1 MYYKNNEQVWY
12 TKSIKTAIETGDGMS
27 TKHEKILRYIESLPV
42 GDKISV
48 RQIAKEM
55 AVSEGTAY
63 RAIKE
68 AENRR
73 LVSSIERVGT
83 IRIEKKKKENIERLT
98 FAEIVNII
106 DGQVLGGKDGLHK
119 TLTKF
124 VIGAMQLE
132 DMMRYTDAGSLLI
145 VGNRFKA
152 HENALTAGAAVL
164 ITGGFDTTEEN
175 KQLADDLELPIITTS
190 YDTFTVATMINR
202 AIYDQ
207 LIKKDILFIEDI
219 YVAIDETKVLQTSQ
233 TLADFKRENERTT
246 HGAYPVVTTKN
257 KLVGMITVK
266 DVIGRPDEEL
276 IEKVMTKNPIAGS
289 MKMSVASASH
299 LMIWE
304 GIDLLP
310 VVDDDNV
317 LQGVISRQDVLKA
330 LQLAQ
335 RQPQQGETID
345 DLIKNEIKV
354 LSDEELQVEFKVT
367 PQMTNQFGAI
377 SYGAFT
383 TLLTEAG
390 AFALKRRKRGD
401 AVAENM
407 TIYFMKPVQMDS
419 ILTVKP
425 VILDM
430 SRKFVKMDFEV
441 YNNALLVGKALI
453 TFQLLER

>member
-1 MYYKNNEQVWY
+1 
-12 TKSIKTAIETGDGMS
+12 
-27 TKHEKILRYIESLPV
+27 V

-55 AVSEGTAY
+55 QVSEGTAY

-106 DGQVLGGKDGLHK
+106 DGQVLGGKTGLHK

-145 VGNRFKA
+145 VGNRIKA
-152 HENALTAGAAVL
+152 HENALRAGAAVL

-175 KQLADDLELPIITTS
+175 KLLADSLDLPIISTS

-219 YVAIDETKVLQTSQ
+219 FVPMTDTSVLRNDETIHHFQKL
-233 TLADFKRENERTT
+233 NERTT
-246 HGAYPVVTTKN
+246 HGAFPVVTANN

-266 DVIGRPDEEL
+266 DVIGREETEL

-289 MKMSVASASH
+289 MKMSVASAGH
-299 LMIWE
+299 RMIWE

-310 VVDDDNV
+310 IVDDDNI

-335 RQPQQGETID
+335 RQPQHGETID
-345 DLIKNEIKV
+345 DLVKNEMKV
-354 LSDEELQVEFKVT
+354 LGDEELIVEFKVT
-367 PQMTNQFGAI
+367 PQMTNQYGAI

-383 TLLTEAG
+383 TLLAEVG
-390 AFALKRRKRGD
+390 SFALKRRKRGD

-407 TIYFMKPVQMDS
+407 TIYFIKPVQMES
-419 ILTVKP
+419 TLTVKP
-425 VILDM
+425 RILDM

-441 YNNALLVGKALI
+441 FNQQMLVGKAMMM
-453 TFQLLER
+453 FQLLER

>member
-1 MYYKNNEQVWY
+1 
-12 TKSIKTAIETGDGMS
+12 MS
-27 TKHEKILRYIESLPV
+27 TKHERILQYIESLPV

-55 AVSEGTAY
+55 QVSEGTAY

-106 DGQVLGGKDGLHK
+106 DGQVLGGKTGLHK

-145 VGNRFKA
+145 VGNRIKA
-152 HENALTAGAAVL
+152 HENALRAGAAVL
-164 ITGGFDTTEEN
+164 ITGGFDTTDEN
-175 KQLADDLELPIITTS
+175 KLLADSLDLPIISTS

-219 YVAIDETKVLQTSQ
+219 YVPMTDTSVLRNDETIHHFQKL
-233 TLADFKRENERTT
+233 NERTT
-246 HGAYPVVTTKN
+246 HGAFPVVTANN

-266 DVIGRPDEEL
+266 DVIGREENEL
-276 IEKVMTKNPIAGS
+276 IDKVMTKNPIAGS
-289 MKMSVASASH
+289 MKMSVASAGH
-299 LMIWE
+299 RMIWE

-310 VVDDDNV
+310 IVDDDNV

-335 RQPQQGETID
+335 RQPQHGETID
-345 DLIKNEIKV
+345 DLVKNEMKV
-354 LSDEELQVEFKVT
+354 LGDEELIVEFKVT
-367 PQMTNQFGAI
+367 PQMTNQYGAI

-383 TLLTEAG
+383 TLLAEVG
-390 AFALKRRKRGD
+390 SFALKRRKRGD

-407 TIYFMKPVQMDS
+407 TIYFIKPVQMES
-419 ILTVKP
+419 TLTVKP
-425 VILDM
+425 RILDM

-441 YNNALLVGKALI
+441 FNQQMLVGKAMMM
-453 TFQLLER
+453 FQLLER

>member
-1 MYYKNNEQVWY
+1 M
-12 TKSIKTAIETGDGMS
+12 GDILS
-27 TKHEKILRYIESLPV
+27 TKHERILQYIESLPV

-55 AVSEGTAY
+55 QVSEGTAY

-98 FAEIVNII
+98 FAEIVNIV
-106 DGQVLGGKDGLHK
+106 DGQVLGGKTGLHK

-152 HENALTAGAAVL
+152 HENALRAGAAVL

-175 KQLADDLELPIITTS
+175 KLLADSLDLPIISTS

-219 YVAIDETKVLQTSQ
+219 FVPMTDTSVLRNDETIQHFHKL
-233 TLADFKRENERTT
+233 NERTT
-246 HGAYPVVTTKN
+246 HGAFPVVTANN

-266 DVIGRPDEEL
+266 DVIGREENEF

-289 MKMSVASASH
+289 MKMSVASAGH
-299 LMIWE
+299 RMIWE

-310 VVDDDNV
+310 IVDDDNI

-335 RQPQQGETID
+335 RQPQHGETID
-345 DLIKNEIKV
+345 DLVKNEMKV
-354 LSDEELQVEFKVT
+354 LGDEELIVEFKVT
-367 PQMTNQFGAI
+367 PQMTNQYGAI

-383 TLLTEAG
+383 TLLAEVG
-390 AFALKRRKRGD
+390 SFSLKRRKRGD

-407 TIYFMKPVQMDS
+407 TIYFIKPVQMES
-419 ILTVKP
+419 TLTVKP
-425 VILDM
+425 RILDM

-441 YNNALLVGKALI
+441 FNQQMLVGKAMMM
-453 TFQLLER
+453 FQLLER

>member
-1 MYYKNNEQVWY
+1 
-12 TKSIKTAIETGDGMS
+12 MS
-27 TKHEKILRYIESLPV
+27 TKHEKILQYIESLPV

-55 AVSEGTAY
+55 QVSEGTAY

-98 FAEIVNII
+98 FAEIVNIV

-152 HENALTAGAAVL
+152 HENALRAGAAVL
-164 ITGGFDTTEEN
+164 ITGGFDTTEDN
-175 KQLADDLELPIITTS
+175 KRLADELELPIISST

-207 LIKKDILFIEDI
+207 LIKKDILLIEDI
-219 YVAIDETKVLQTSQ
+219 YVPIEETARLTNNQTIAEFRKLNAQ
-233 TLADFKRENERTT
+233 TT
-246 HGAYPVVTTKN
+246 HGAFPVVSTNN
-257 KLVGMITVK
+257 KLVGMITMK
-266 DVIGRPDEEL
+266 DIIGKEDTEAL
-276 IEKVMTKNPIAGS
+276 EKVMTKHPISTS
-289 MKMSVASASH
+289 MKTSVASAGH
-299 LMIWE
+299 RMIWE

-310 VVDDDNV
+310 IVDDDGV

-330 LQLAQ
+330 LQHAG
-335 RQPQQGETID
+335 RQPHQGETID
-345 DLIKNEIKV
+345 DLVKNEIKV
-354 LSDEELQVEFKVT
+354 MGDEDLVVEFTVT
-367 PQMTNQFGAI
+367 PQMTNQYGAI

-383 TLLTEAG
+383 TLLSEVG
-390 AFALKRRKRGD
+390 SFALKRKKRGD

-407 TIYFMKPVQMDS
+407 TIYFIKPIQMETV
-419 ILTVKP
+419 LTVVP
-425 VILDM
+425 HILDM
-430 SRKFVKMDFEV
+430 SRKFVKMDFDV
-441 YNNALLVGKALI
+441 FNGTILVGKAMMM
-453 TFQLLER
+453 FQLLER

>member
-1 MYYKNNEQVWY
+1 
-12 TKSIKTAIETGDGMS
+12 MS
-27 TKHEKILRYIESLPV
+27 TKHEKILQYIESLPV

-55 AVSEGTAY
+55 QVSEGTAY

-106 DGQVLGGKDGLHK
+106 DGQVLGGKSGLHK

-124 VIGAMQLE
+124 VIGAMKLD

-145 VGNRFKA
+145 VGNRTQA
-152 HENALTAGAAVL
+152 HEYALKTGAAVL
-164 ITGGFDTTEEN
+164 ITGGFDTTEEA
-175 KQLADDLELPIITTS
+175 KKLADELDLPIISTS

-207 LIKKDILFIEDI
+207 LIKKDILLIEDI
-219 YVAIDETKVLQTSQ
+219 YVPMEDTAVLRNTHTISDFHQQNQRTSHGAFPVLTSQ
-233 TLADFKRENERTT
+233 
-246 HGAYPVVTTKN
+246 N
-257 KLVGMITVK
+257 KLVGMITSK
-266 DVIGRPDEEL
+266 DVIGKDETDA
-276 IEKVMTKNPIAGS
+276 IDKVMTKNPIAAS
-289 MKMSVASASH
+289 MKTSVASAGH
-299 LMIWE
+299 RMIWE

-310 VVDDDNV
+310 VIDEDGV
-317 LQGVISRQDVLKA
+317 LKGVITRQDVLKS

-335 RQPQQGETID
+335 RQPQHGETID
-345 DLIKNEIKV
+345 DLVKNEMRVIG
-354 LSDEELQVEFKVT
+354 EEDIVVEFKVT

-383 TLLTEAG
+383 TLLSEVG

-401 AVAENM
+401 AVVENM
-407 TIYFMKPVQMDS
+407 TIYFIKPVQMES
-419 ILTVKP
+419 VLTVQP
-425 VILDM
+425 RILDM

-441 YNNALLVGKALI
+441 FSGTLLVGKALI
-453 TFQLLER
+453 MFQLLER

>member
-1 MYYKNNEQVWY
+1 
-12 TKSIKTAIETGDGMS
+12 MS
-27 TKHEKILRYIESLPV
+27 TKHEKILQYIESLPV

-55 AVSEGTAY
+55 QVSEGTAY

-106 DGQVLGGKDGLHK
+106 DGQVLGGKTGLHK

-145 VGNRFKA
+145 VGNRIRA
-152 HENALTAGAAVL
+152 HENALRAGAAVL
-164 ITGGFDTTEEN
+164 ITGGFDTTDDN
-175 KQLADDLELPIITTS
+175 KQLADSLDLPIITTS

-219 YVAIDETKVLQTSQ
+219 FIPMTETSVLRNDETVHHFHQL
-233 TLADFKRENERTT
+233 NERTT
-246 HGAYPVVTTKN
+246 HGAFPVVTAQN
-257 KLVGMITVK
+257 KLVGMVTVK
-266 DVIGRPDEEL
+266 DVMGKEDDEF

-289 MKMSVASASH
+289 MKMSVASAGH
-299 LMIWE
+299 RMIWE

-317 LQGVISRQDVLKA
+317 MKGVISRQDVLKA

-335 RQPQQGETID
+335 RQPHQGETID
-345 DLIKNEIKV
+345 DLVKNEMKV
-354 LSDEELQVEFKVT
+354 LGDENLIVEFKVT
-367 PQMTNQFGAI
+367 PQMTNQYGAI

-383 TLLTEAG
+383 TLLAEVG
-390 AFALKRRKRGD
+390 SFALKRRKRGD
-401 AVAENM
+401 AVVENM
-407 TIYFMKPVQMDS
+407 NIYFIKPVQMES
-419 ILTVKP
+419 ILTVQP
-425 VILDM
+425 RILDM

-441 YNNALLVGKALI
+441 FSQQTLVGKAMM

>member
-1 MYYKNNEQVWY
+1 
-12 TKSIKTAIETGDGMS
+12 MS
-27 TKHEKILRYIESLPV
+27 TKHEKILQYIESLPV

-55 AVSEGTAY
+55 QVSEGTAY

-106 DGQVLGGKDGLHK
+106 DGQVLGGKSGLHK

-145 VGNRFKA
+145 VGNRIKA
-152 HENALTAGAAVL
+152 HENALRAGAAVL
-164 ITGGFDTTEEN
+164 ITGGFDTTEDN
-175 KQLADDLELPIITTS
+175 KQLADSLDLPIISTS

-219 YVAIDETKVLQTSQ
+219 YVPMTDTAVLKNDETIHHFQKL
-233 TLADFKRENERTT
+233 NERTT
-246 HGAYPVVTTKN
+246 HGAFPVVTANN

-266 DVIGRPDEEL
+266 DVIGREETEL

-289 MKMSVASASH
+289 MKMSVASAGH
-299 LMIWE
+299 RMIWE

-310 VVDDDNV
+310 IVDDDTI

-335 RQPQQGETID
+335 RQPQHGETID
-345 DLIKNEIKV
+345 DLVKNEMKV
-354 LSDEELQVEFKVT
+354 LGDEELIVEFKVT
-367 PQMTNQFGAI
+367 PQMTNQYGAI

-383 TLLTEAG
+383 TLLAEVG
-390 AFALKRRKRGD
+390 SFSLKRRKRGD

-407 TIYFMKPVQMDS
+407 TIYFIKPVQMES
-419 ILTVKP
+419 TLTVKP
-425 VILDM
+425 RILDM

-441 YNNALLVGKALI
+441 FNQQMLVGKAMMM
-453 TFQLLER
+453 FQLLER

>member
-1 MYYKNNEQVWY
+1 MKL
-12 TKSIKTAIETGDGMS
+12 S
-27 TKHEKILRYIESLPV
+27 TKHEKILQYIESLPV

-55 AVSEGTAY
+55 QVSEGTAY

-98 FAEIVNII
+98 YAEIVNIV
-106 DGQVLGGKDGLHK
+106 DGQVLGGKTALHK

-124 VIGAMQLE
+124 VIGAMKLD

-145 VGNRFKA
+145 VGNRTQA
-152 HENALTAGAAVL
+152 HEYALKAGAAVL
-164 ITGGFDTTEEN
+164 ITGGFDTTDEN
-175 KQLADDLELPIITTS
+175 KRLADELELPIISTS

-207 LIKKDILFIEDI
+207 LIKKDILLIEDI
-219 YVAIDETKVLQTSQ
+219 YVPIEETAVLKNTH
-233 TLADFKRENERTT
+233 TIEEFHKENQRTT
-246 HGAYPVVTTKN
+246 HGAFPVVTQHN
-257 KLVGMITVK
+257 KLIGIITSK
-266 DVIGRPDEEL
+266 DVIGKEETEL
-276 IEKVMTKNPIAGS
+276 IEKVMTKNPIAAS
-289 MKMSVASASH
+289 MKTSVASAGH
-299 LMIWE
+299 RMIWE

-310 VVDDDNV
+310 VIDDEG
-317 LQGVISRQDVLKA
+317 LLKGVISRQDVLKA
-330 LQLAQ
+330 LQHAQ
-335 RQPQQGETID
+335 RQPQHGETID
-345 DLIKNEIKV
+345 DLVKNEMRV
-354 LSDEELQVEFKVT
+354 LGDEDISVEFTVT

-383 TLLTEAG
+383 TLLSEVG
-390 AFALKRRKRGD
+390 AFALKRRKRGE
-401 AVAENM
+401 AVMENM
-407 TIYFMKPVQMDS
+407 TIYFIKPVQMES
-419 ILTVKP
+419 VLTVQP
-425 VILDM
+425 RILDM

-441 YNNALLVGKALI
+441 YSGTLLVGKALM

>member
-1 MYYKNNEQVWY
+1 MKL
-12 TKSIKTAIETGDGMS
+12 S
-27 TKHEKILRYIESLPV
+27 TKHEKILQYIESLPV

-55 AVSEGTAY
+55 QVSEGTAY

-98 FAEIVNII
+98 YAEIVNIV
-106 DGQVLGGKDGLHK
+106 DGQVLGGKTALHK

-124 VIGAMQLE
+124 VIGAMKLD

-145 VGNRFKA
+145 VGNRTQA
-152 HENALTAGAAVL
+152 HEYALKAGAAVL
-164 ITGGFDTTEEN
+164 ITGGFDTTDEN
-175 KQLADDLELPIITTS
+175 KRLADELELPIISTS

-207 LIKKDILFIEDI
+207 LIKKDILLIEDI
-219 YVAIDETKVLQTSQ
+219 YVPIEETAALKNTNTIEDFHNENQRTS
-233 TLADFKRENERTT
+233 
-246 HGAYPVVTTKN
+246 HGAFPVVTQN
-257 KLVGMITVK
+257 SKLIGIITSK
-266 DVIGRPDEEL
+266 DVIGKEETEL
-276 IEKVMTKNPIAGS
+276 IEKVMTKNPIAAS
-289 MKMSVASASH
+289 MKTSVASAGH
-299 LMIWE
+299 RMIWE

-310 VVDDDNV
+310 VIDDDG
-317 LQGVISRQDVLKA
+317 LLKGVISRQDVLKA
-330 LQLAQ
+330 LQHAQ
-335 RQPQQGETID
+335 RQPQHGETID
-345 DLIKNEIKV
+345 DLVKNEMRV
-354 LSDEELQVEFKVT
+354 LGEEDISVEFTVT

-383 TLLTEAG
+383 TLLSEVG
-390 AFALKRRKRGD
+390 AFALKRRKRGE
-401 AVAENM
+401 AVMENM
-407 TIYFMKPVQMDS
+407 TIYFIKPVQMES
-419 ILTVKP
+419 VLTVQP
-425 VILDM
+425 RILDM

-441 YNNALLVGKALI
+441 YSGSLLVGKALM

>member
-1 MYYKNNEQVWY
+1 
-12 TKSIKTAIETGDGMS
+12 MS
-27 TKHEKILRYIESLPV
+27 TKHEKILQYIESLPV

-55 AVSEGTAY
+55 QVSEGTAY

-106 DGQVLGGKDGLHK
+106 DGQVLGGKSGLHK

-145 VGNRFKA
+145 VGNRIKA
-152 HENALTAGAAVL
+152 HENALRAGAAVL
-164 ITGGFDTTEEN
+164 ITGGFDTTEDN
-175 KQLADDLELPIITTS
+175 KQLADSLDLPIISTS

-219 YVAIDETKVLQTSQ
+219 YVPMTDTAVLKNDETIHHFQKL
-233 TLADFKRENERTT
+233 NERTT
-246 HGAYPVVTTKN
+246 HGAFPVVTANN

-266 DVIGRPDEEL
+266 DVIGREETEL

-289 MKMSVASASH
+289 MKMSVASAGH
-299 LMIWE
+299 RMIWE

-310 VVDDDNV
+310 IVDDDTI

-335 RQPQQGETID
+335 RQPQHGETID
-345 DLIKNEIKV
+345 DLVKNEMKV
-354 LSDEELQVEFKVT
+354 LGDEELIVEFKVT
-367 PQMTNQFGAI
+367 PQMTNQYGAI

-383 TLLTEAG
+383 TLLAEVG
-390 AFALKRRKRGD
+390 SFALKRRKRGD

-407 TIYFMKPVQMDS
+407 TIYFIKPVQMES
-419 ILTVKP
+419 TLTVKP
-425 VILDM
+425 RILDM

-441 YNNALLVGKALI
+441 FNQQMLVGKAMMM
-453 TFQLLER
+453 FQLLER

>member
-1 MYYKNNEQVWY
+1 MG
-12 TKSIKTAIETGDGMS
+12 IGDIVS
-27 TKHEKILRYIESLPV
+27 TKHEKILQYIESLPV

-55 AVSEGTAY
+55 HVSEGTAY

-98 FAEIVNII
+98 FAEIVNIV

-119 TLTKF
+119 TLGKF
-124 VIGAMQLE
+124 VIGAMQLD

-152 HENALTAGAAVL
+152 HQNALKAGAAVL

-175 KQLADDLELPIITTS
+175 KQLADELELPIISTS

-207 LIKKDILFIEDI
+207 LIKKDILLIEDI
-219 YVAIDETKVLQTSQ
+219 YVPIEETYSLKTTDTIGDFQKLNLQ
-233 TLADFKRENERTT
+233 TT
-246 HGAYPVVTTKN
+246 HGAFPIVTAAN
-257 KLVGMITVK
+257 KLVGMISVK
-266 DVIGRPDEEL
+266 DVIGKDDSDTVD
-276 IEKVMTKNPIAGS
+276 KVMTKNPISGS
-289 MKMSVASASH
+289 MKTSVASAGH
-299 LMIWE
+299 RMIWE

-310 VVDDDNV
+310 IVNDDGV
-317 LQGVISRQDVLKA
+317 LQGIISRQDVLKA
-330 LQLAQ
+330 LQHAQ
-335 RQPQQGETID
+335 RQPQHGETID
-345 DLIKNEIKV
+345 DLVKSEMKV
-354 LSDEELQVEFKVT
+354 MGEEDVVVEFTVT
-367 PQMTNQFGAI
+367 PQMTNQYGAI

-383 TLLTEAG
+383 TLLSEVG

-407 TIYFMKPVQMDS
+407 TIYFIKPVQMES
-419 ILTVKP
+419 VLTVVP
-425 VILDM
+425 HILDM
-430 SRKFVKMDFEV
+430 SRKFVKMDFDVFNESV
-441 YNNALLVGKALI
+441 LVGKAMMM
-453 TFQLLER
+453 FQLLER

>member
-1 MYYKNNEQVWY
+1 
-12 TKSIKTAIETGDGMS
+12 MS
-27 TKHEKILRYIESLPV
+27 TKHEKILQYIESLPV

-55 AVSEGTAY
+55 QVSEGTAY
-63 RAIKE
+63 RAIKT

-106 DGQVLGGKDGLHK
+106 DGQVLGGKSGLHK

-124 VIGAMQLE
+124 VIGAMQLD

-145 VGNRFKA
+145 VGNRIKA
-152 HENALTAGAAVL
+152 HENALRAGAAVL
-164 ITGGFDTTEEN
+164 ITGGFDTTEDN
-175 KQLADDLELPIITTS
+175 KRLADELELPIFSTS

-207 LIKKDILFIEDI
+207 LIKKDILLIEDVYI
-219 YVAIDETKVLQTSQ
+219 PLENTA
-233 TLADFKRENERTT
+233 TLRNDQRISDFHTLNQSTT
-246 HGAYPVVTTKN
+246 HGAFPVLTHQN
-257 KLVGMITVK
+257 KLVGMVTVK
-266 DVIGRPDEEL
+266 DVIGKEDDEI

-289 MKMSVASASH
+289 MKTSVASASH
-299 LMIWE
+299 RMIWE

-335 RQPQQGETID
+335 RQPHHGETID
-345 DLIKNEIKV
+345 DLVKNEMKV
-354 LSDEELQVEFKVT
+354 LGHDDVEVEFTVT
-367 PQMTNQFGAI
+367 PQMTNQFGSL

-383 TLLTEAG
+383 TLLTEVG

-407 TIYFMKPVQMDS
+407 TIYFIKPVQMES

-425 VILDM
+425 SILDM

-441 YNNALLVGKALI
+441 FSGQMLVGKALMM
-453 TFQLLER
+453 FQLLER

>member
-1 MYYKNNEQVWY
+1 
-12 TKSIKTAIETGDGMS
+12 MS
-27 TKHEKILRYIESLPV
+27 TKHEKILQYIESLPV

-55 AVSEGTAY
+55 QVSEGTAY

-124 VIGAMQLE
+124 VIGAMKLE

-145 VGNRFKA
+145 VGNRTQA
-152 HENALTAGAAVL
+152 HEHALTAGAAVL
-164 ITGGFDTTEEN
+164 ITGGFDTTDEN
-175 KQLADDLELPIITTS
+175 KRLADKLELPIISTS
-190 YDTFTVATMINR
+190 YDTFSVATMINR

-207 LIKKDILFIEDI
+207 LIKKDILLIEDVYI
-219 YVAIDETKVLQTSQ
+219 PLENTAVLRSDQTIMHFRKKNAS
-233 TLADFKRENERTT
+233 TT
-246 HGAYPVVTTKN
+246 HGAFPVVTPQN
-257 KLVGMITVK
+257 KLVGMITSK
-266 DVIGRPDEEL
+266 DVIGKEDDEA
-276 IEKVMTKNPIAGS
+276 IEKVMTKNPIAAS
-289 MKMSVASASH
+289 MKTSVASAGH
-299 LMIWE
+299 RMIWE
-304 GIDLLP
+304 GIDLIP
-310 VVDDDNV
+310 VVNDDGI

-330 LQLAQ
+330 IQTAQ
-335 RQPQQGETID
+335 RQPQHGETID
-345 DLIKNEIKV
+345 DLVKNEMRVIG
-354 LSDEELQVEFKVT
+354 DEEVMVEFTVT
-367 PQMTNQFGAI
+367 PQMTNQFGAL

-383 TLLTEAG
+383 TLLSEVG
-390 AFALKRRKRGD
+390 SFALKRRKRGD

-407 TIYFMKPVQMDS
+407 TIYFIKPVQMES
-419 ILTVKP
+419 VLTVKP
-425 VILDM
+425 RILDM

-441 YNNALLVGKALI
+441 FNGTVLVGKAMMM
-453 TFQLLER
+453 FQLLER

>member
-1 MYYKNNEQVWY
+1 
-12 TKSIKTAIETGDGMS
+12 MS
-27 TKHEKILRYIESLPV
+27 TKHEKILQYIESLPV

-55 AVSEGTAY
+55 QVSEGTAY

-106 DGQVLGGKDGLHK
+106 DGQVLGGKSGLHK

-145 VGNRFKA
+145 VGNRMKA
-152 HENALTAGAAVL
+152 HENALRAGAAVL
-164 ITGGFDTTEEN
+164 ITGGFDTTEDN
-175 KQLADDLELPIITTS
+175 KQLADSLDMPIISTS

-219 YVAIDETKVLQTSQ
+219 FIPMSETSVLRNDETIHHFQKLN
-233 TLADFKRENERTT
+233 ARTT
-246 HGAYPVVTTKN
+246 HGAFPVVTATN
-257 KLVGMITVK
+257 KLVGMVTVR
-266 DVIGRPDEEL
+266 DVIGKEGDEL

-289 MKMSVASASH
+289 MKMSVASAGH
-299 LMIWE
+299 RMIWE

-310 VVDDDNV
+310 VVDDDTI

-335 RQPQQGETID
+335 RQPHQGETID
-345 DLIKNEIKV
+345 DLVKNEMKV
-354 LSDEELQVEFKVT
+354 LGDENLIVEFKVT
-367 PQMTNQFGAI
+367 PQMTNQYGAI

-383 TLLTEAG
+383 TLLAEVG
-390 AFALKRRKRGD
+390 SFALKRRKRGD

-407 TIYFMKPVQMDS
+407 TIYFIKPVQMES
-419 ILTVKP
+419 ILTVQP
-425 VILDM
+425 RILDM

-441 YNNALLVGKALI
+441 YSEQTLVGKAMMM
-453 TFQLLER
+453 FQLLER

>member
-1 MYYKNNEQVWY
+1 
-12 TKSIKTAIETGDGMS
+12 MS
-27 TKHEKILRYIESLPV
+27 TKHERILQYIESLPV

-55 AVSEGTAY
+55 QVSEGTAY

-106 DGQVLGGKDGLHK
+106 DGQVLGGKTGLHK

-145 VGNRFKA
+145 VGNRIKA
-152 HENALTAGAAVL
+152 HENALRAGAAVL

-175 KQLADDLELPIITTS
+175 KLLADSLDLPIISTS

-219 YVAIDETKVLQTSQ
+219 FVPMTDTSVLRNDETIHHFQKL
-233 TLADFKRENERTT
+233 NERTT
-246 HGAYPVVTTKN
+246 HGAFPVVTANN

-266 DVIGRPDEEL
+266 DVIGREENEL
-276 IEKVMTKNPIAGS
+276 IDKVMTKNPIAGS
-289 MKMSVASASH
+289 MKMSVASAGH
-299 LMIWE
+299 RMIWE

-310 VVDDDNV
+310 IVDDDNI

-335 RQPQQGETID
+335 RQPQHGETID
-345 DLIKNEIKV
+345 DLVKNEMKV
-354 LSDEELQVEFKVT
+354 LGDEELIVEFKVT
-367 PQMTNQFGAI
+367 PQMTNQYGAI

-383 TLLTEAG
+383 TLLAEVG
-390 AFALKRRKRGD
+390 SFALKRRKRGD

-407 TIYFMKPVQMDS
+407 TIYFIKPVQMES
-419 ILTVKP
+419 TLTVKP
-425 VILDM
+425 RILDM

-441 YNNALLVGKALI
+441 FNQQILVGKAMMM
-453 TFQLLER
+453 FQLLER

>member
-1 MYYKNNEQVWY
+1 
-12 TKSIKTAIETGDGMS
+12 MS
-27 TKHEKILRYIESLPV
+27 TKHERILQYIESLPV

-55 AVSEGTAY
+55 QVSEGTAY

-106 DGQVLGGKDGLHK
+106 DGQVLGGKTGLHK

-145 VGNRFKA
+145 VGNRIKA
-152 HENALTAGAAVL
+152 HENALRAGAAVL

-175 KQLADDLELPIITTS
+175 KVLADSLDLPIISTS

-219 YVAIDETKVLQTSQ
+219 YVPMTDTSVLRNDETIHHFQKL
-233 TLADFKRENERTT
+233 NERTT
-246 HGAYPVVTTKN
+246 HGAFPVVTANN

-266 DVIGRPDEEL
+266 DVIGREETEL
-276 IEKVMTKNPIAGS
+276 IDKVMTKNPIAGS
-289 MKMSVASASH
+289 MKMSVASAGH
-299 LMIWE
+299 RMIWE

-310 VVDDDNV
+310 IVDDDNI

-335 RQPQQGETID
+335 RQPQHGETID
-345 DLIKNEIKV
+345 DLVKNEMKV
-354 LSDEELQVEFKVT
+354 LGDEELIVEFKVT
-367 PQMTNQFGAI
+367 PQMTNQYGAI

-383 TLLTEAG
+383 TLLAEVG
-390 AFALKRRKRGD
+390 SFALKRRKRGD

-407 TIYFMKPVQMDS
+407 TIYFIKPVQMES
-419 ILTVKP
+419 TLTVKP
-425 VILDM
+425 RILDM

-441 YNNALLVGKALI
+441 FNEQMLVGKAMMM
-453 TFQLLER
+453 FQLLER

>member
-1 MYYKNNEQVWY
+1 MV
-12 TKSIKTAIETGDGMS
+12 
-27 TKHEKILRYIESLPV
+27 TKHEKIIQYIESLPV

-48 RQIAKEM
+48 RQIAKDM

-98 FAEIVNII
+98 YAEIVNII
-106 DGQVLGGKDGLHK
+106 DGQVLGGKSALHK

-124 VIGAMQLE
+124 VIGAMKLE

-145 VGNRFKA
+145 VGNRTQA
-152 HENALTAGAAVL
+152 HEYALKAGAAVL
-164 ITGGFDTTEEN
+164 ITGGFDTTDEN
-175 KQLADDLELPIITTS
+175 KHLADELDLPIISTS

-207 LIKKDILFIEDI
+207 LIKKDILLIEDI
-219 YVAIDETKVLQTSQ
+219 YVPIEETAVLKNTH
-233 TLADFKRENERTT
+233 TIADFHKENQRTS
-246 HGAYPVVTTKN
+246 HGGFPVVTQHN
-257 KLVGMITVK
+257 KLVGIITSK
-266 DVIGRPDEEL
+266 DVIGKEESEL
-276 IEKVMTKNPIAGS
+276 IEKVMTKNPIAAS
-289 MKMSVASASH
+289 MKTSVASAGH
-299 LMIWE
+299 RMIWE

-310 VVDDDNV
+310 VINDEGH
-317 LQGVISRQDVLKA
+317 LKGVISRQDVLKA
-330 LQLAQ
+330 LQHAQ
-335 RQPQQGETID
+335 RQPQHGETID
-345 DLIKNEIKV
+345 DLVKNEMRV
-354 LSDEELQVEFKVT
+354 MGDEDITVEFTVT

-383 TLLTEAG
+383 TLLSEVG
-390 AFALKRRKRGD
+390 AFALKRRKRGE
-401 AVAENM
+401 AVMENM
-407 TIYFMKPVQMDS
+407 TIYFIKPVQMES
-419 ILTVKP
+419 VLTVQP
-425 VILDM
+425 RILDM

-441 YNNALLVGKALI
+441 YSGALLVGKALM

>member
-1 MYYKNNEQVWY
+1 
-12 TKSIKTAIETGDGMS
+12 MS
-27 TKHEKILRYIESLPV
+27 TKHEKILQYIESLPV

-55 AVSEGTAY
+55 QVSEGTAY

-124 VIGAMQLE
+124 VIGAMKLE

-145 VGNRFKA
+145 VGNRTRA
-152 HENALTAGAAVL
+152 HEQALTEGAAVL

-175 KQLADDLELPIITTS
+175 KRLADKLELPIISTS
-190 YDTFTVATMINR
+190 YDTFSVATMINR

-207 LIKKDILFIEDI
+207 LIKKDILLIEDI
-219 YVAIDETKVLQTSQ
+219 YIPLEDTAVLRNDQTIMHFRKKNAS
-233 TLADFKRENERTT
+233 TT
-246 HGAYPVVTTKN
+246 HGAFPVVTANN
-257 KLVGMITVK
+257 KLVGMITSK
-266 DVIGRPDEEL
+266 DVIGKEDEEA
-276 IEKVMTKNPIAGS
+276 IEKVMTKNPISAS
-289 MKMSVASASH
+289 MKTSVASAGH
-299 LMIWE
+299 RMIWE
-304 GIDLLP
+304 GIDLIP
-310 VVDDDNV
+310 VVNDDGI

-330 LQLAQ
+330 IQTAQ
-335 RQPQQGETID
+335 RQPQHGETID
-345 DLIKNEIKV
+345 DLVKNEIRV
-354 LSDEELQVEFKVT
+354 MGDEEVMVEFTVT
-367 PQMTNQFGAI
+367 PQMTNHFGSL

-383 TLLTEAG
+383 TLLAEVG
-390 AFALKRRKRGD
+390 SFALKRRKRGD

-407 TIYFMKPVQMDS
+407 TIYFIKPVQMES
-419 ILTVKP
+419 VLTIKP
-425 VILDM
+425 RILDM

-441 YNNALLVGKALI
+441 FNGSVLVGKAMMM
-453 TFQLLER
+453 FQLLER

>member
-1 MYYKNNEQVWY
+1 L
-12 TKSIKTAIETGDGMS
+12 S
-27 TKHEKILRYIESLPV
+27 TKHERILQYIESLPV

-55 AVSEGTAY
+55 QVSEGTAY

-98 FAEIVNII
+98 FAEIVNIV
-106 DGQVLGGKDGLHK
+106 DGQVLGGKSGLHK

-145 VGNRFKA
+145 VGNRIKA
-152 HENALTAGAAVL
+152 HENALRAGAAVL

-175 KQLADDLELPIITTS
+175 KLLADSLDLPIISTS

-219 YVAIDETKVLQTSQ
+219 FVPMTDTSVLRNDETIQHFHKL
-233 TLADFKRENERTT
+233 NERTT
-246 HGAYPVVTTKN
+246 HGAFPVVTANN

-266 DVIGRPDEEL
+266 DVIGREENEL

-289 MKMSVASASH
+289 MKMSVASAGH
-299 LMIWE
+299 RMIWE

-310 VVDDDNV
+310 IVDDDNI

-335 RQPQQGETID
+335 RQPQHGETID
-345 DLIKNEIKV
+345 DLVKNEMKV
-354 LSDEELQVEFKVT
+354 LGDEELIVEFKVT
-367 PQMTNQFGAI
+367 PQMTNQYGAI

-383 TLLTEAG
+383 TLLAEVG
-390 AFALKRRKRGD
+390 SFSLKRRKRGD

-407 TIYFMKPVQMDS
+407 TIYFIKPVQMES
-419 ILTVKP
+419 TLTVKP
-425 VILDM
+425 RILDM

-441 YNNALLVGKALI
+441 FNQQMLVGKAMMM
-453 TFQLLER
+453 FQLLER

>member
-1 MYYKNNEQVWY
+1 M
-12 TKSIKTAIETGDGMS
+12 
-27 TKHEKILRYIESLPV
+27 

-55 AVSEGTAY
+55 QVSEGTAY

-98 FAEIVNII
+98 FAEIVNIV
-106 DGQVLGGKDGLHK
+106 DGQVLGGKSGLHK

-145 VGNRFKA
+145 VGNRIKA
-152 HENALTAGAAVL
+152 HENALRAGAAVL
-164 ITGGFDTTEEN
+164 ITGGFDTTENN
-175 KQLADDLELPIITTS
+175 KQLADSLDLPIISTS

-219 YVAIDETKVLQTSQ
+219 YIPMTDTAVLKNDETIHHFQKL
-233 TLADFKRENERTT
+233 NEQTT
-246 HGAYPVVTTKN
+246 HGAFPVVTHQN
-257 KLVGMITVK
+257 KLVGMVTVK
-266 DVIGRPDEEL
+266 DVIGREENEL

-289 MKMSVASASH
+289 MKMSVASAGH
-299 LMIWE
+299 RMIWE

-310 VVDDDNV
+310 IVDDDNI
-317 LQGVISRQDVLKA
+317 LKGVISRQDVLKA

-335 RQPQQGETID
+335 RQPQHGETID
-345 DLIKNEIKV
+345 DLVKNEIKV
-354 LSDEELQVEFKVT
+354 LGDEELIVEFKVT
-367 PQMTNQFGAI
+367 PQMTNQYGAI

-383 TLLTEAG
+383 TLLAEVG
-390 AFALKRRKRGD
+390 SFALKRRKRGD

-407 TIYFMKPVQMDS
+407 TIYFIKPVQMES
-419 ILTVKP
+419 TLTVKP
-425 VILDM
+425 RILDM

-441 YNNALLVGKALI
+441 YNQQILVGKAMMM
-453 TFQLLER
+453 FQLLER

>member
-1 MYYKNNEQVWY
+1 
-12 TKSIKTAIETGDGMS
+12 MS
-27 TKHEKILRYIESLPV
+27 TKHEKILQYIESLPV

-55 AVSEGTAY
+55 QVSEGTAY

-98 FAEIVNII
+98 FAEIVNIV
-106 DGQVLGGKDGLHK
+106 DGQVLGGKTGLHK

-152 HENALTAGAAVL
+152 HENALRAGAAVL
-164 ITGGFDTTEEN
+164 ITGGFDTTDDN
-175 KQLADDLELPIITTS
+175 KQLADSLDLPIISTS

-207 LIKKDILFIEDI
+207 LIKKDILLIEDI
-219 YVAIDETKVLQTSQ
+219 FVPMTETSVLHNDETIHHFHKL
-233 TLADFKRENERTT
+233 NERTT
-246 HGAYPVVTTKN
+246 HGAFPVVTAMN

-266 DVIGRPDEEL
+266 DVIGREEDEL

-289 MKMSVASASH
+289 MKMSVASAGH
-299 LMIWE
+299 RMIWE

-310 VVDDDNV
+310 IVNDDNV

-335 RQPQQGETID
+335 RQPQHGETID
-345 DLIKNEIKV
+345 DLVKNEMKV
-354 LSDEELQVEFKVT
+354 LGDEDLIVEFKVT
-367 PQMTNQFGAI
+367 PQMTNQYGAI

-383 TLLTEAG
+383 TLLAEVG
-390 AFALKRRKRGD
+390 SFALKRRKRGD

-407 TIYFMKPVQMDS
+407 TIYFIKPVQMES
-419 ILTVKP
+419 TLTVKP
-425 VILDM
+425 RILDM

-441 YNNALLVGKALI
+441 FNQQILVGKAMMM
-453 TFQLLER
+453 FQLLER

>member
-1 MYYKNNEQVWY
+1 L
-12 TKSIKTAIETGDGMS
+12 S
-27 TKHEKILRYIESLPV
+27 TKHERILQYIESLPV

-55 AVSEGTAY
+55 QVSEGTAY

-98 FAEIVNII
+98 FAEIVNIV
-106 DGQVLGGKDGLHK
+106 DGQVLGGKTGLHK

-145 VGNRFKA
+145 VGNRIKA
-152 HENALTAGAAVL
+152 HENALRAGAAVL

-175 KQLADDLELPIITTS
+175 KLLADSLDLPIISTS

-219 YVAIDETKVLQTSQ
+219 FVPMTDTSVLRNDETIQHFHKL
-233 TLADFKRENERTT
+233 NERTT
-246 HGAYPVVTTKN
+246 HGAFPVVTANN

-266 DVIGRPDEEL
+266 DVIGREENEF

-289 MKMSVASASH
+289 MKMSVASAGH
-299 LMIWE
+299 RMIWE

-310 VVDDDNV
+310 IVDDDNI

-335 RQPQQGETID
+335 RQPQHGETID
-345 DLIKNEIKV
+345 DLVKNEMKV
-354 LSDEELQVEFKVT
+354 LGDEELIVEFKVT
-367 PQMTNQFGAI
+367 PQMTNQYGAI

-383 TLLTEAG
+383 TLLAEVG
-390 AFALKRRKRGD
+390 SFSLKRRKRGD

-407 TIYFMKPVQMDS
+407 TIYFIKPVQMES
-419 ILTVKP
+419 TLTVKP
-425 VILDM
+425 RILDM

-441 YNNALLVGKALI
+441 FNQQMLVGKAMMM
-453 TFQLLER
+453 FQLLER